1 VPVTDTVTN
10 AMDTSSIW
18 QFIVDR
24 AEATPDALML
34 LDVDDREVTFA
45 EYRDRAKRAAAGLF
59 EWGVRPGDTVAW
71 QLPTWIETV
80 VLVGALCRLGVRQ
93 VPLLPI
99 YGERELTF
107 ILGQCGAS
115 TFIIPGTWRGTDFEA
130 TARAIHGV
138 LGSFRTLV
146 CDHELPDADPA
157 VLPPLAIDPDEP
169 RWIFYTSGTTA
180 SPKGA
185 RHIDAAVIAIGVQ
198 MGLRQGYRS
207 DDRFAVVFP
216 FTHIGGLIMLCLSL
230 STGLTLVPLESF
242 VPADAVDALARL
254 DVTVIGGGP
263 AFFRAFLEQQRA
275 RGGPSILPALRF
287 FSGGGAPLPPELHRE
302 VRDEIGGLGCAN
314 GFGMT
319 EGVTMAIND
328 PRDTD
333 EHLMFT
339 SGRALDGMEI
349 RAVDAGGVAL
359 PPDTEGELQIRGVGL
374 FRGYLDESL
383 NTEAFDEDGWFRT
396 GDVGR
401 LDADGYVT
409 VTGRMK
415 DIIIRKGENISAK
428 AIEDLLY
435 THPKVAD
442 AAVIGVPDDERGE
455 MACAVVTLAD
465 ASDPITLEEIAAY
478 MIEAGAM
485 RQKIPERLEI
495 IDAMPRNATG
505 KIVKNDL
512 RAKYAE

>member
-1 VPVTDTVTN
+1 
-10 AMDTSSIW
+10 MDPNSVW
-18 QFIVDR
+18 QCMADR

-34 LDVDDREVTFA
+34 LDADDREVTFG
-45 EYRDRAKRAAAGLF
+45 EYREWAERTAAGLH

-71 QLPTWIETV
+71 QMPTWIETV
-80 VLVGALCRLGVRQ
+80 VLLGALCRLGVRQ
-93 VPLLPI
+93 VPVLPI
-99 YGERELTF
+99 YGEHELTF
-107 ILGQCGAS
+107 ILDQCGAS
-115 TFIIPGTWRGTDFEA
+115 AFIVPGTWRGTDFEA
-130 TARAIHGV
+130 TARRIEGT
-138 LGSFRTLV
+138 LGTFRTLV
-146 CDHELPDADPA
+146 CDHELPSGDPS
-157 VLPPLAIDPDEP
+157 VLPELVVEPDET
-169 RWIFYTSGTTA
+169 RWVFYTSGTTS
-180 SPKGA
+180 SPKGV
-185 RHIDAAVIAIGVQ
+185 RHTDHAVIEIGIQ
-198 MGLRQGYRS
+198 MVIRQGFEGT
-207 DDRFAVVFP
+207 DRFGIAFP
-216 FTHIGGLIMLCLSL
+216 FTHIGGLTNLCVCLY
-230 STGLTLVPLESF
+230 TGLTLVLLESF
-242 VPADAVDALARL
+242 LPAQAVDVFARL
-254 DVTVIGGGP
+254 GVTTIGGGP
-263 AFFRAFLEQQRA
+263 AFYRAFVDQQRA

-287 FSGGGAPLPPELHRE
+287 ISGGGAPMPPELHCE
-302 VRDEIGGLGCAN
+302 VRDEIGGMGCAN

-319 EGVTMAIND
+319 EGVIMAIND

-333 EHLMFT
+333 EHLMST

-349 RAVDAGGVAL
+349 RAVDASGAPL

-374 FRGYLDESL
+374 FQGYLDESL
-383 NTEAFDEDGWFRT
+383 NDDAFDDDGWFRT

-435 THPKVAD
+435 AHPKIAD

-455 MACAVVTLAD
+455 MVCAVVTLAD
-465 ASDPITLEEIAAY
+465 PADPITLDEIAAS
-478 MIEAGAM
+478 MTEAGVM

-512 RAKYAE
+512 RAQYAQ